1 MMQKWHKQTWFV
13 YSISMRWNKKF
24 SDALKIL
31 HSFQWQKNKTDKFS
45 PWMCWKGLYLAEAS
59 SFVLAGTLN
68 VQKGAS

>member
-1 MMQKWHKQTWFV
+1 ME
-13 YSISMRWNKKF
+13 KKF

-31 HSFQWQKNKTDKFS
+31 QFPMSKKNKTAEFS

-59 SFVLAGTLN
+59 SFVLDGTLN